1 MHISLETG
9 LLVAS
14 LLIFGSILISK
25 TGYRFGIPTLL
36 MFLIAGMLFGC
47 DGLGIQ
53 FDNAGQAQSIGTIA
67 LSIILFSGGMDTKL
81 KDIRPVALPGISL
94 STVGVLAT
102 TALTGLFIYW
112 ISGWQHTEIGFS
124 LLGSLL
130 LAATMS
136 STDSAS
142 VFNILRTQRINLRHN
157 LRPMLELESGSNDP
171 MAYLLTI
178 VLIQCIQSGGL
189 PWGMIAGSL
198 VLQFIVGGVGGFL
211 LGKAVVWGIN
221 RINLKNDELYP
232 VLMIS
237 FVFIIYCSTFL
248 LKGNGYLAVYIA
260 GVVIGNSR
268 LIHKKETGTFLNGVT
283 WLLQVVMFLI
293 LGLLVNPHEMLGV
306 TVTAI
311 LVSLFMMFVARPLSV
326 WISLLPFGNRIS
338 RKSKLFVS
346 WVGLRGAAPILF
358 ATYPVVAQV
367 DGAEQIFN
375 IVFFVTL
382 ISLVA
387 QGMTLSW
394 AAHKLDLCDPVPE
407 KQDFFGIEF
416 PDTMDSSLH
425 EMRCTKKMLAQGDH
439 IRDIPFPKGVLVML
453 VKRDDRFL
461 VPNGDLQLK
470 PGDILLMVAQD
481 GTTPPNLHP
490 EEAPDVKETARNAKG
505 Q

>member
-1 MHISLETG
+1 MNISLEMA
-9 LLVAS
+9 LLVGS

-36 MFLIAGMLFGC
+36 MFLLAGMLFGC

-53 FDNAGQAQSIGTIA
+53 FHDAEQAQYIGTIA
-67 LSIILFSGGMDTKL
+67 LCIILFSGGMDTRL
-81 KDIRPVALPGISL
+81 ADIRPVALPGIAL

-102 TALTGLFIYW
+102 TALTGFFIYL

-124 LLGSLL
+124 LMGSLL

-178 VLIQCIQSGGL
+178 ILIQCIQSGELSAGA
-189 PWGMIAGSL
+189 IAGSL
-198 VLQFIVGGVGGFL
+198 ALQFAVGGLGGFL
-211 LGKAVVWGIN
+211 LGKASVWVVN
-221 RINLKNDELYP
+221 RINLKNEELYP

-237 FVFIIYCSTFL
+237 FAFIIYCSTFL

-260 GVVIGNSR
+260 GMVIGNSR
-268 LIHKKETGTFLNGVT
+268 LYHKKETGTFLNGVT
-283 WLLQVVMFLI
+283 WLLQVVMFLM

-311 LVSLFMMFVARPLSV
+311 LVSLFMMLVARPVSV
-326 WISLLPFGNRIS
+326 WFSLLPFGRKIS
-338 RKSKLFVS
+338 TKSKLFVS
-346 WVGLRGAAPILF
+346 WVGLRGAEPILF
-358 ATYPVVAQV
+358 ATYPVVNNV
-367 DGAEQIFN
+367 PGGEQIFN

-387 QGMTLSW
+387 QGMTLPW
-394 AAHKLDLCDPVPE
+394 TARQLDLCDPVPE
-407 KQDFFGIEF
+407 KPDFFGIEF

-453 VKRDDRFL
+453 VKRDDKFL
-461 VPNGDLQLK
+461 VPNGDLQLM
-470 PGDILLMVAQD
+470 PNDILLIVAQD
-481 GTTPPNLHP
+481 GTQPP
-490 EEAPDVKETARNAKG
+490 EIQT
-505 Q
+505 

>member
-1 MHISLETG
+1 MNISLEMA
-9 LLVAS
+9 LLVGS

-36 MFLIAGMLFGC
+36 MFLLAGMLFGC

-53 FDNAGQAQSIGTIA
+53 FHDAEQAQYIGTIA
-67 LSIILFSGGMDTKL
+67 LCIILFSGGMDTRL
-81 KDIRPVALPGISL
+81 ADIRPVALPGIAL

-102 TALTGLFIYW
+102 TALTGFFIYL

-124 LLGSLL
+124 LMGSLL

-178 VLIQCIQSGGL
+178 ILIQCIQSGELSAGA
-189 PWGMIAGSL
+189 IAGSL
-198 VLQFIVGGVGGFL
+198 ALQFAVGGLGGFL
-211 LGKAVVWGIN
+211 LGKASVWVVN
-221 RINLKNDELYP
+221 RINLKNEELYP

-237 FVFIIYCSTFL
+237 FAFIIYCSTFL

-260 GVVIGNSR
+260 AMVIGNSR
-268 LIHKKETGTFLNGVT
+268 LYHKKETGTFLNGVT
-283 WLLQVVMFLI
+283 WLLQVVMFLM

-311 LVSLFMMFVARPLSV
+311 LVSLFMMLVARPVSV
-326 WISLLPFGNRIS
+326 WFSLLPFGRKIS
-338 RKSKLFVS
+338 TKSKLFVS

-358 ATYPVVAQV
+358 ATYPVVNNV
-367 DGAEQIFN
+367 PGGEQIFN

-387 QGMTLSW
+387 QGMTLPW
-394 AAHKLDLCDPVPE
+394 TARQLDLCDPVPE
-407 KQDFFGIEF
+407 KPDFFGIEF

-453 VKRDDRFL
+453 VKRDDKFL
-461 VPNGDLQLK
+461 VPNGDLQLM
-470 PGDILLMVAQD
+470 PNDILLIVAQD
-481 GTTPPNLHP
+481 GTQPP
-490 EEAPDVKETARNAKG
+490 EIQT
-505 Q
+505 